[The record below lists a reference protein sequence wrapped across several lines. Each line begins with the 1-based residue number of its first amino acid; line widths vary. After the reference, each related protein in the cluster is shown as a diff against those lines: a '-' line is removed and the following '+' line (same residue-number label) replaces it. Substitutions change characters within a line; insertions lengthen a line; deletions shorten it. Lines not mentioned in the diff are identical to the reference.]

1 MKKLFKNKKMLI
13 YVKALDLSREDI
25 EYETRA
31 EIFEDTIYLVEDA
44 DKGFDYLA
52 TNEYGVE
59 YKHYT
64 YIPERALKKY
74 YKIMNTLGNL
84 NYYCAYD
91 RQLAEQ
97 LNNTLTNELERLWT
111 KYTTP
116 TWFRRNATAYV
127 IPTELPF

>member
-1 MKKLFKNKKMLI
+1 MKRLFKNKKMLV

-31 EIFEDTIYLVEDA
+31 EIFEDTLYLFEDVNQ
-44 DKGFDYLA
+44 GFNYLE
-52 TNEYGVE
+52 TDEYGVE

-74 YKIMNTLGNL
+74 YEIRNTIGAL
-84 NYYCAYD
+84 NCHCAYD
-91 RQLAEQ
+91 RRLAEQ
-97 LNNTLTNELERLWT
+97 LNNTLIDELERLWT

-116 TWFRRNATAYV
+116 TWFRRNATAYEL
-127 IPTELPF
+127 PTELPF